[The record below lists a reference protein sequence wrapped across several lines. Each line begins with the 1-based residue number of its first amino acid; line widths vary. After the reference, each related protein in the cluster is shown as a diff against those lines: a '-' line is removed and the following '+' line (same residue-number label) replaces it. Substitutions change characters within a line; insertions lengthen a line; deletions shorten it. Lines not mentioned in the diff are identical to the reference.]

1 MLPSDTPHRDLLR
14 GVIRGACL
22 AAQKN
27 WVAAR
32 PYLQTAY
39 DTGCRDLLCLR
50 WLGVTL
56 FASNDFPA
64 AEPVLRQWLAAAPGN
79 AATQK
84 YLETALARIRPA
96 LSCLPLDMSAA
107 TGSDRRLRI
116 DLPAGGCHSISCP
129 RRAAAS
135 RPQPEIRPA
144 TRKRQI
150 PACNVPLCIRTFRL
164 RIQIIAAGMGPL
176 PIGGQ
181 HPLLA
186 S

>member
-1 MLPSDTPHRDLLR
+1 MLSSDTPHRDLLR

-64 AEPVLRQWLAAAPGN
+64 AEPVLRQWLAARRATLTRRNISKRLSREYAPRSTRRSIRRRRQDRI
-79 AATQK
+79 AACGSICQRA
-84 YLETALARIRPA
+84 ECRS
-96 LSCLPLDMSAA
+96 LSCPSA
-107 TGSDRRLRI
+107 
-116 DLPAGGCHSISCP
+116 P
-129 RRAAAS
+129 
-135 RPQPEIRPA
+135 
-144 TRKRQI
+144 
-150 PACNVPLCIRTFRL
+150 
-164 RIQIIAAGMGPL
+164 
-176 PIGGQ
+176 
-181 HPLLA
+181 
-186 S
+186 

>member
-1 MLPSDTPHRDLLR
+1 M
-14 GVIRGACL
+14 
-22 AAQKN
+22 
-27 WVAAR
+27 AAR

-79 AATQK
+79 ADAQK

-96 LSCLPLDMSAA
+96 LHAPLDTSAA

-116 DLPAGGCHSISCP
+116 DLPAGG
-129 RRAAAS
+129 
-135 RPQPEIRPA
+135 
-144 TRKRQI
+144 
-150 PACNVPLCIRTFRL
+150 VPLNLLSERTAAL
-164 RIQIIAAGMGPL
+164 RPSA
-176 PIGGQ
+176 
-181 HPLLA
+181 
-186 S
+186 